1 MQVQRFGWLFGATAL
16 LAANAA
22 SAQDCA
28 KDADCG
34 DGYVCKTGMTPGC
47 AEAPCPADDP
57 KCNNLP
63 PDCAPM
69 EYHYCEAKPCT
80 QDSDCGDT
88 MVCFTQTYDECSG
101 ASSPPSE
108 PCPKDGQCPTPD
120 PTPAID
126 PVCTTHSVSTCMER
140 WAVPCKESA
149 DCGPGFDCKEQI
161 FATCSGGGFA
171 PPAAGDGSSGSAD
184 AGMAAGDQALPPQE
198 MCTSEPSGMFACEL
212 KDLPCDTDDDC
223 PSGLECAENYS
234 GIACTDVATPAPMAG
249 GDTPKGGSGS
259 GSAGAGDFAA
269 PPDAG
274 ADTPVDTCRDVKPT
288 KACMPH
294 NYYRALASDS
304 AQSGNTAGG
313 APVDKGGSDDGA
325 EPPTMA
331 PKPTSSEHA
340 ASGTGSGSD
349 PDSDG
354 SKGET
359 TMKTN
364 SGCAVSA
371 PGDNHGLLGL
381 LSMLGL
387 SVLALRRR
395 KA

>member
-1 MQVQRFGWLFGATAL
+1 MQAQRFGWLFGATAL

-34 DGYVCKTGMTPGC
+34 DGYVCKTAMSPGC

-80 QDSDCGDT
+80 ADSDCGDT
-88 MVCFTQTYDECSG
+88 MVCFTQTYEECSG
-101 ASSPPSE
+101 GSASAK
-108 PCPKDGQCPTPD
+108 PCPKDGQCPAPD
-120 PTPAID
+120 PTPATD
-126 PVCTTHSVSTCMER
+126 PVCTKHSGPSTCMER

-161 FATCSGGGFA
+161 FATCSGGGSA
-171 PPAAGDGSSGSAD
+171 PAAGGGSAGSAD
-184 AGMAAGDQALPPQE
+184 GGVPANDPPPPPPQE
-198 MCTSEPSGMFACEL
+198 MCTSEPSGMFSCVL

-223 PSGLECAENYS
+223 PSGLECTEDYS
-234 GIACTDVATPAPMAG
+234 GVACTQAAPPAMAS

-259 GSAGAGDFAA
+259 GSGSAGAGA
-269 PPDAG
+269 PEDAG
-274 ADTPVDTCRDVKPT
+274 VGVDTPVDTCRDVKPT
-288 KACMPH
+288 KSCMPH
-294 NYYRALASDS
+294 NYYRGGGAADS
-304 AQSGNTAGG
+304 AQGANTAGG
-313 APVDKGGSDDGA
+313 APVDKGGSSNSDDGA
-325 EPPTMA
+325 APPTA

-340 ASGTGSGSD
+340 ASGSD
-349 PDSDG
+349 PNADMSNGDN
-354 SKGET
+354 
-359 TMKTN
+359 TMKS
-364 SGCAVSA
+364 SGGCSVSA
-371 PGDNHGLLGL
+371 TGDSQGMLGL

-387 SVLALRRR
+387 SVLAVRRR